1 MNVNKMKTQ
10 IWPAVAV
17 VAVLAGLFA
26 LFTAGGDSAPPAGKS
41 RPPEPPV
48 RPDVPAIT
56 LPRADGGQFSTAV
69 FKGKSPVLVSFFATW
84 CGPCRQE
91 LPHLI
96 DLYKKYHA
104 AGLQIAYISTEDKET
119 VLPFAKQQSLPF
131 PVLVDGDGAV
141 SQKFG
146 AQSIPTTIVL
156 DKQGRGAGASQG
168 YSEDQLDQIDK
179 LIGQLLKE

>member
-1 MNVNKMKTQ
+1 VKNLKKQ
-10 IWPAVAV
+10 FWPIIAVA
-17 VAVLAGLFA
+17 AVLGGLFA
-26 LFTAGGDSAPPAGKS
+26 IFNAGGDAAAPAGKG
-41 RPPEPPV
+41 RAPEPPV

-56 LPRADGGQFSTAV
+56 LPTASGGKFSTTA
-69 FKGKSPVLVSFFATW
+69 FKGKAPVLVSFFATW

-104 AGLQIAYISTEDKET
+104 AGLQIAYISTEDKEA
-119 VLPFAKQQSLPF
+119 VLPFAKQVSLPF
-131 PVLVDGDGAV
+131 PVLLDGDGAV
-141 SQKFG
+141 SEKFG

-156 DKQGRGAGASQG
+156 DKKGRAAGASQG

-179 LIGQLLKE
+179 LVGQLLKE